1 MLAVSSG
8 AATSSTSSANQQN
21 LVTLDFPTPLAQ
33 RVLDALRADPK
44 SVDLRQQAPHFYAL
58 AAKVLDLF
66 EDDEVVDVL
75 VEVCFTLLIVL
86 VMSLSCAAGEGNV
99 LRCTI
104 ITSMVLESN
113 QPYHLIDQPFHSHT
127 M

>member
-1 MLAVSSG
+1 M
-8 AATSSTSSANQQN
+8 
-21 LVTLDFPTPLAQ
+21 
-33 RVLDALRADPK
+33 LDALRADPK

-86 VMSLSCAAGEGNV
+86 VMSLSCVGWGRQCAEMHDYQIHGV
-99 LRCTI
+99 
-104 ITSMVLESN
+104 
-113 QPYHLIDQPFHSHT
+113 
-127 M
+127 